1 MAEIGQ
7 HQLYINRENRTGVSV
22 LSGAPISDV
31 RDMPP
36 YMLEIWAFSSDHE
49 ASIFIAGLE
58 AAGTGNNLVYD
69 RNLGE
74 TESNR
79 MVIVGRM
86 DEEVPCDAAFESR
99 VRMMGV
105 ARINADTDA
114 RRRTSEKN
122 TQDWIERER
131 HERAETTAVLEK
143 IGYGIDQASRWGRQ
157 WARVSKGPRES
168 FAITWESTE
177 GPFSLRSNVEEFGQG
192 FLDIRPQLEEMAAQY
207 GCQIDDEW
215 SLTLKDPILDPDALR
230 AGIAVLTGL
239 VNDLHEESSRIY
251 RADFVAKTKMTAK
264 WARMILAGREDGI
277 RTSVVRRMERAR
289 YGGDEIGRTDIHT
302 LLSVGWLERGGP
314 GLVPTQAGI
323 EAAERK
329 LGGKTPKNN

>member
-7 HQLYINRENRTGVSV
+7 HQLYIDRENRTGVSV

-36 YMLEIWAFSSDHE
+36 YMLELWAFSSDHE

-69 RNLGE
+69 RNLGD

-79 MVIVGRM
+79 VVIVGRM
-86 DEEVPCDAAFESR
+86 DEEVQFDAPFESR

-105 ARINADTDA
+105 ARINADTEA
-114 RRRTSEKN
+114 RRRYSEKN
-122 TQDWIERER
+122 TQEWLERER
-131 HERAETTAVLEK
+131 QERAETTAVLES
-143 IGYGIDQASRWGRQ
+143 IGYGIDHASRWGRQ
-157 WARVSKGPRES
+157 WARIGSRRES
-168 FAITWESTE
+168 FAITWERTE
-177 GPFSLRSNVEEFGQG
+177 GPFTLRANVEELGQG
-192 FLDIRPQLEEMAAQY
+192 FLDIRPRMEEMAAQY
-207 GCQIDDEW
+207 GCQIDEEW
-215 SLTLKDPILDPDALR
+215 SLTSKDPIPDSDALR

-251 RADFVAKTKMTAK
+251 HANFVAKTKMTAK
-264 WARMILAGREDGI
+264 WARMILVGREEGI

-289 YGGDEIGRTDIHT
+289 CGGDEIGRTDIHT
-302 LLSVGWLERGGP
+302 LLNVGWLERGGQ

-329 LGGKTPKNN
+329 LGDKAPKNN

>member
-1 MAEIGQ
+1 MADIKQ
-7 HQLYINRENRTGVSV
+7 QLYINRENRTGVSV
-22 LSGAPISDV
+22 LSGSPISDV

-36 YMLEIWAFSSDHE
+36 YMLEIWGFSSDHE

-58 AAGTGNNLVYD
+58 AAGIGNNLVYD

-74 TESNR
+74 TESNCI
-79 MVIVGRM
+79 VIVGRM
-86 DEEVPCDAAFESR
+86 DEEVPFDAAFESR
-99 VRMMGV
+99 VRTMGV
-105 ARINADTDA
+105 ARINADTEA
-114 RRRTSEKN
+114 RRRYSEKN
-122 TQDWIERER
+122 TQDWLERDR
-131 HERAETTAVLEK
+131 LERAETTAVLEK
-143 IGYGIDQASRWGRQ
+143 IGYDIKQASRWGRQ
-157 WARVSKGPRES
+157 WVRVSKSRRES

-177 GPFSLRSNVEEFGQG
+177 GPFSLRSNIEEFGQG

-207 GCQIDDEW
+207 GCQIDEEW

-251 RADFVAKTKMTAK
+251 HANFVAKTKMTAK

-289 YGGDEIGRTDIHT
+289 CGGDEIGRSDIHT
-302 LLSVGWLERGGP
+302 LLNVGWVERGGA
-314 GLVPTQAGI
+314 GLVPTQAGV
-323 EAAERK
+323 EAAEQK
-329 LGGKTPKNN
+329 LGGKAPKNN